1 MSAASGASELMVGFD
16 GCSMIGLESA
26 AGRTRVSAAL
36 AAGGRERVSVT
47 LAASRCA
54 ACWCCG
60 LPLACSSVH
69 VLIPKAFCLLRHL
82 SQGGCLQLTPCYAS
96 ATVCSLTGNYSAA
109 PRRTGNGGGRS
120 GSRSSSEAATG
131 EGSAS
136 GNGSSGR
143 NGASG
148 NGGNGG
154 SNGGNGSGAEE
165 SASSL
170 VPHGP
175 GSQFREVGTGF
186 GSFFCAHVCSFYA
199 TATAAGLQR
208 FEAALRCCRVGGRRG
223 GHVTMLPQQC
233 LHGNSRSC
241 VSVSLPKPYAV
252 LPVLQVLV
260 VPLPLKP
267 LFPGGIMPVTVTNNK
282 LIKELFEIRKS
293 G

>member
-1 MSAASGASELMVGFD
+1 M
-16 GCSMIGLESA
+16 
-26 AGRTRVSAAL
+26 
-36 AAGGRERVSVT
+36 
-47 LAASRCA
+47 
-54 ACWCCG
+54 
-60 LPLACSSVH
+60 
-69 VLIPKAFCLLRHL
+69 
-82 SQGGCLQLTPCYAS
+82 QLTQCYAS

-120 GSRSSSEAATG
+120 GSRSSEAAAG
-131 EGSAS
+131 EGGAS
-136 GNGSSGR
+136 SNGSSGR

-148 NGGNGG
+148 NGG
-154 SNGGNGSGAEE
+154 SNGGNGGGAEE

-175 GSQFREVGTGF
+175 GSQFREVGFGS

-199 TATAAGLQR
+199 TASAAGLQR

-233 LHGNSRSC
+233 LPGNSCSC
-241 VSVSLPKPYAV
+241 ASFSLPKPYAV